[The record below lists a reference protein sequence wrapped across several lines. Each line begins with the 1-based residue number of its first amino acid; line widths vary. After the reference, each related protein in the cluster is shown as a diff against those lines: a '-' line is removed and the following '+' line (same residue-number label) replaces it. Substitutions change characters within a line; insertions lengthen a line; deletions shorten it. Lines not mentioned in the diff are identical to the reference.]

1 MSTRNDLANEIMGK
15 GGFPATSS
23 GMGGEVLAQAIE
35 DLTVKDEDKA
45 DRPNQE
51 AVVKM
56 GEEESSTRAFSPSAL
71 NSSLPPINTGYHT
84 SNFNTRTTS
93 PIMAESVSP
102 TFGMGPHATN
112 SSPSTSQVSVGS
124 VGPTLVAS
132 LLNQRH
138 HYDLTPV
145 MRNTKSGGGRP
156 MGSGMGHNTGT
167 DDNGVVSPDTEEE
180 ESADFL
186 HGEHLSL
193 PADLSTA
200 EDGGVILPNL
210 RKSTIPSLPMQRA
223 KSLGT
228 AKHMSFME
236 LPGKPAPGIPP
247 RPGPSAELPPPAPV
261 EFPARKFYSF
271 TSREQ
276 YKGIAVADDE
286 DLSEEESLEERPDL
300 TPYQPTRQEF
310 AEIEESMPPEALHS
324 IFIERRR
331 RRSVRENHIAEEQE
345 EIVDEESSHKNHRLL
360 QNPIP
365 MTDRQWSIPS
375 LHMGQ
380 RLATDGSLASLT
392 DHLDDESLLYG
403 LPSGGNGDMTDE
415 DEASLSSRASSLYMS
430 IGGPGLLSTVP
441 TGITDGLLEEPDN
454 IPEPSTIWNDNNS
467 SSVSQYRS
475 TGSASFDGVPSFGSS
490 GPPPESIHNS
500 KVVVESPWN
509 LLSGTQ
515 SSMSDENSA
524 VAVDGD
530 RAVRRKR
537 KQRQREEAALSW
549 LRSLQQQSTEPPV
562 AEAASSKFLTGRT
575 QANAFCKTTSSS
587 DDATALAAVMTE
599 GHRQS

>member
-1 MSTRNDLANEIMGK
+1 MSTRNDLANEMTGEGEIS
-15 GGFPATSS
+15 ATSS
-23 GMGGEVLAQAIE
+23 GVGSEVLAQAIE
-35 DLTVKDEDKA
+35 DLTVKDKDTNEG
-45 DRPNQE
+45 PNSEEE
-51 AVVKM
+51 AVVKE
-56 GEEESSTRAFSPSAL
+56 EEESSARAFSPSSL
-71 NSSLPPINTGYHT
+71 NSSLPPINTGYYA

-93 PIMAESVSP
+93 PIMQESVSP
-102 TFGMGPHATN
+102 TFGMGSHATN

-145 MRNTKSGGGRP
+145 MRNTTTSGDVHPLGP
-156 MGSGMGHNTGT
+156 GMGRNAGA
-167 DDNGVVSPDTEEE
+167 DDNGVVSPDTVEEE
-180 ESADFL
+180 NADFL

-200 EDGGVILPNL
+200 DDGGVILPNL
-210 RKSTIPSLPMQRA
+210 RKSTIPTLPMQRA

-228 AKHMSFME
+228 AAHMSFTDM
-236 LPGKPAPGIPP
+236 PDMPKASIGIH
-247 RPGPSAELPPPAPV
+247 RLAELPPPAPV
-261 EFPARKFYSF
+261 EFPSRKYYSF

-276 YKGIAVADDE
+276 YKGIAVGDDE

-310 AEIEESMPPEALHS
+310 AEIEESMPPEALNS

-331 RRSVRENHIAEEQE
+331 RRSLHGNSVAEVQE
-345 EIVDEESSHKNHRLL
+345 EVVDEESSHKNHRLL

-375 LHMGQ
+375 LRMGQ

-392 DHLDDESLLYG
+392 DNLDDESLLYV
-403 LPSGGNGDMTDE
+403 LPYGGN
-415 DEASLSSRASSLYMS
+415 
-430 IGGPGLLSTVP
+430 
-441 TGITDGLLEEPDN
+441 
-454 IPEPSTIWNDNNS
+454 
-467 SSVSQYRS
+467 
-475 TGSASFDGVPSFGSS
+475 GVPSFGSA
-490 GPPPESIHNS
+490 PTETTN

-509 LLSGTQ
+509 LLTGTH
-515 SSMSDENSA
+515 SSLSDENSA

-530 RAVRRKR
+530 RALRRKR

-549 LRSLQQQSTEPPV
+549 LQSLQQQSTEPPV

-575 QANAFCKTTSSS
+575 QTHAFCKTNNPTS
-587 DDATALAAVMTE
+587 DDATARAAVISE
-599 GHRQS
+599 GHRPS

>member
-1 MSTRNDLANEIMGK
+1 
-15 GGFPATSS
+15 
-23 GMGGEVLAQAIE
+23 
-35 DLTVKDEDKA
+35 
-45 DRPNQE
+45 
-51 AVVKM
+51 
-56 GEEESSTRAFSPSAL
+56 
-71 NSSLPPINTGYHT
+71 
-84 SNFNTRTTS
+84 
-93 PIMAESVSP
+93 MAESASP
-102 TFGMGPHATN
+102 TFGVGSHATN

-145 MRNTKSGGGRP
+145 MRNTTGDVRPLGPRMGGRNV
-156 MGSGMGHNTGT
+156 SG
-167 DDNGVVSPDTEEE
+167 DDHNGVVSPDTVEEE
-180 ESADFL
+180 NADFL

-200 EDGGVILPNL
+200 DDVGGVILPSL
-210 RKSTIPSLPMQRA
+210 RKSTNIPTLPMQRA

-228 AKHMSFME
+228 AVHMSFTD
-236 LPGKPAPGIPP
+236 LPGKASKAIHRPA
-247 RPGPSAELPPPAPV
+247 GPSAELPPPV
-261 EFPARKFYSF
+261 EFPSRKFYSF

-331 RRSVRENHIAEEQE
+331 RMSQRGNSVAEVQE
-345 EIVDEESSHKNHRLL
+345 EEVVDEDSSDKNHRLL

-375 LHMGQ
+375 LRMGQ

-392 DHLDDESLLYG
+392 DHLDDESLLYV
-403 LPSGGNGDMTDE
+403 LPGGGNGDMTDE

-430 IGGPGLLSTVP
+430 IGGSGIPSVVP
-441 TGITDGLLEEPDN
+441 TSIMEELHQEPTK
-454 IPEPSTIWNDNNS
+454 IPEPSTIWNDDNS
-467 SSVSQYRS
+467 SSVMSHYRS
-475 TGSASFDGVPSFGSS
+475 TGSSFDGVPSFGSS
-490 GPPPESIHNS
+490 GPPPEN

-509 LLSGTQ
+509 
-515 SSMSDENSA
+515 
-524 VAVDGD
+524 
-530 RAVRRKR
+530 
-537 KQRQREEAALSW
+537 
-549 LRSLQQQSTEPPV
+549 
-562 AEAASSKFLTGRT
+562 
-575 QANAFCKTTSSS
+575 
-587 DDATALAAVMTE
+587 
-599 GHRQS
+599 

>member
-1 MSTRNDLANEIMGK
+1 MSTRNDLANEMTGEGEIS
-15 GGFPATSS
+15 ATSS
-23 GMGGEVLAQAIE
+23 GVGSEVLAQAIE
-35 DLTVKDEDKA
+35 DLTVKDKDTNEG
-45 DRPNQE
+45 PNSEEE
-51 AVVKM
+51 AVIKE
-56 GEEESSTRAFSPSAL
+56 EEESSARAFSPSSL
-71 NSSLPPINTGYHT
+71 NSSLPPINTGYYA

-93 PIMAESVSP
+93 PIMQESVSP
-102 TFGMGPHATN
+102 TFGMGSHATN

-145 MRNTKSGGGRP
+145 MRNTTTSGDVHPFGP
-156 MGSGMGHNTGT
+156 GMGHNAGA
-167 DDNGVVSPDTEEE
+167 DDNGVVSPDTVEEE
-180 ESADFL
+180 NADFL

-200 EDGGVILPNL
+200 DDGGVILPNL
-210 RKSTIPSLPMQRA
+210 RKSTIPTLPMQRA

-228 AKHMSFME
+228 AAHMSFTDM
-236 LPGKPAPGIPP
+236 PDMPKASIGIH
-247 RPGPSAELPPPAPV
+247 RLAELPPPAPV
-261 EFPARKFYSF
+261 EFPSRKYYSF

-276 YKGIAVADDE
+276 YKGIAVGDDE

-310 AEIEESMPPEALHS
+310 AEIEESMPPEALNS

-331 RRSVRENHIAEEQE
+331 RRSLHGTSVAEVQE
-345 EIVDEESSHKNHRLL
+345 EVVDEESSHKNHRLL

-375 LHMGQ
+375 LRMGQ

-392 DHLDDESLLYG
+392 DNLDDESLLYV
-403 LPSGGNGDMTDE
+403 LPYGGNGAMTDE
-415 DEASLSSRASSLYMS
+415 DEASLSSRASSLYLS
-430 IGGPGLLSTVP
+430 IGGSGVPSAVP
-441 TGITDGLLEEPDN
+441 TSIMEEHRQESAK
-454 IPEPSTIWNDNNS
+454 IPEPSTIWNDDNS
-467 SSVSQYRS
+467 SSVMSQHRS
-475 TGSASFDGVPSFGSS
+475 TGSASFEGVPSFGSA
-490 GPPPESIHNS
+490 PTETTN

-509 LLSGTQ
+509 LLTGTH
-515 SSMSDENSA
+515 SSLSDENSA

-530 RAVRRKR
+530 RALRRKR

-549 LRSLQQQSTEPPV
+549 LQSLQQQSTEPPV

-575 QANAFCKTTSSS
+575 QTHAFCKTNNPTS
-587 DDATALAAVMTE
+587 DDATARAAVISE
-599 GHRQS
+599 GHRPS